1 MIKKLILTS
10 ALSAA
15 TFMSAQI
22 DFRSTRFGV
31 TAGPTY
37 SRVQNA
43 HNSSGPRVSVMGG
56 VQALTPVGTD
66 DQFYIQTEVLYLG
79 AGEGGDR
86 KYEDKKNL
94 AHAVY
99 GNNYIS
105 VPISFKGYFSEGESE
120 FFALAGPR
128 FNFLLNQTIKNLPP
142 KKEYYAA
149 DKYGKANS
157 FNLGVGL
164 GFGYSYKRQ
173 LEIAIKYDLHLSNAF
188 PDLKNSPEEI
198 DTMDPSIA
206 KKKTEHVISLGLS
219 YFFE

>member
-1 MIKKLILTS
+1 MIKKLFLIT
-10 ALSAA
+10 ALSAV
-15 TFMSAQI
+15 TVVSAQI
-22 DFRSTRFGV
+22 DFSATRFGI

-43 HNSSGPRVSVMGG
+43 HNPSGSRISVMAG

-86 KYEDKKNL
+86 DTEKKYGK

-105 VPISFKGYFSEGESE
+105 VPISFKGYFSEAESE

-128 FNFLLNQTIKNLPP
+128 FNFLIGQTIKNPA
-142 KKEYYAA
+142 KESYKV
-149 DKYGKANS
+149 DNYGKANS
-157 FNLGVGL
+157 FNFGAGAGV
-164 GFGYSYKRQ
+164 GYSYKRQ
-173 LEIAIKYDLHLSNAF
+173 LEIALKYDIHLSNAY
-188 PDLKNSPEEI
+188 PNLKNSPEEI
-198 DTMDPSIA
+198 MTEDPA
-206 KKKTEHVISLGLS
+206 VARKKTEHVISLGLS
-219 YFFE
+219 YFFK